1 MTEKELLKKIDTYK
15 QDVID
20 LQTNMIACPAVSPS
34 QGGKGE
40 AAKAAY
46 LMSVLKK
53 MKFDEIKSIN
63 VKDPQAP
70 DGYRPNIIATYYG
83 KDRSKTLWVMAHMD
97 VVPAG
102 NLDDWKTD
110 PFKAVVKGDK
120 IYGRG
125 AEDNHQGIVCGLL
138 AVKAFMDLGIRPACN
153 YSLLLNA
160 DEEIG
165 SDFGILEI
173 LKKHPK
179 TFGKKD
185 VFIVPD
191 GGVADGS
198 MVEVA
203 EKNVMWLEFT
213 VHGKTTHGSTPKT
226 GINAHHA
233 SARLIVALVDG
244 LHKKFNKK
252 NALFAP
258 ESASTFAA
266 TKHEANVPNINTIPG
281 VDVFCMDCRILPC
294 YSNKEVYAEILRI
307 VKKIEK
313 QCKVKVTIKIPHMDS
328 SKPTDKNEP
337 VVKLMTEA
345 VRKVYKNSPKVV
357 GVGGGTV
364 AASLRNAGYPAVVY
378 AKLDE
383 TMHQPNEYTSIKN
396 TLGDS
401 KIFALIAYQFK

>member
-40 AAKAAY
+40 GAKAAY

-53 MKFDEIKSIN
+53 MKFDEIKTIN
-63 VKDPQAP
+63 VKDPQAE
-70 DGYRPNIIATYYG
+70 GGVRPNIIATYYG
-83 KDRSKTLWVMAHMD
+83 QDRSKTLWVMAHMD

-102 NLDDWKTD
+102 NLSDWKTD
-110 PFKAVVKGDK
+110 PFKAVIKGDK

-125 AEDNHQGIVCGLL
+125 AEDNHQGIVCGIL
-138 AVKAFMDLGIRPACN
+138 AVKAFMDCGIRPPCN
-153 YSLLLNA
+153 YSILLNA

-165 SDFGILEI
+165 SEFGILEI
-173 LKKHPK
+173 LKKYPK
-179 TFGKKD
+179 TFGKND

-191 GGVADGS
+191 GGVADGT

-203 EKNVMWLEFT
+203 EKTVMWFEFT

-233 SARLIVALVDG
+233 SAHLIVNLIDQ

-266 TKHEANVPNINTIPG
+266 TKHEANVPNVNTIPG

-294 YSNKEVYAEILRI
+294 YSRKEVLAEVMKI

-313 QCKVKVTIKIPHMDS
+313 QCKVKILVKVLHQEA

-337 VVKLMTEA
+337 LVKLMLKA
-345 VRKVYKNSPKVV
+345 VHQVYKNSPKVV

-364 AASLRNAGYPAVVY
+364 AAALRNQGYPAVVY

-383 TMHQPNEYTSIKN
+383 TMHQPNEYVSIKN